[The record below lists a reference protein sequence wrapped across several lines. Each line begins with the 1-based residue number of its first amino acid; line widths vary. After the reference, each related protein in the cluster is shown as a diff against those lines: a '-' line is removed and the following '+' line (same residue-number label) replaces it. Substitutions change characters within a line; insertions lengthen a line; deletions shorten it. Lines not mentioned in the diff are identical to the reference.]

1 LAADARD
8 DRTALDALRLDLFDC
23 LHCCIAAGSA
33 PGADYYSGSCNCS
46 VQPAEL
52 HLHPELKLGW
62 VCIVVSLRPAGSCC
76 GSSPVE
82 KKLKKDLTSR
92 ITWDIKGVLTR
103 KTKGNKMSKAVNIL
117 EVLEKAQQSPASVSK
132 RNKQAIVD
140 AYGRALTMQKVLAD
154 FIKVN
159 RQLMIDLSMSENA
172 NLLHGRDYSLH
183 VTQKLGAKIDSQ
195 LVKEKLGEI
204 AYHQCKVPTQYKQ
217 IQAMP
222 LSESTVSRNKKATI
236 DEVADFRISA

>member
-1 LAADARD
+1 MG
-8 DRTALDALRLDLFDC
+8 
-23 LHCCIAAGSA
+23 INKI
-33 PGADYYSGSCNCS
+33 Y
-46 VQPAEL
+46 
-52 HLHPELKLGW
+52 KLE
-62 VCIVVSLRPAGSCC
+62 RRK
-76 GSSPVE
+76 E
-82 KKLKKDLTSR
+82 NK
-92 ITWDIKGVLTR
+92 
-103 KTKGNKMSKAVNIL
+103 KTKNNNLL

-132 RNKQAIVD
+132 ENKQAVID

-183 VTQKLGAKIDSQ
+183 VSQKLGAKIDTQ